1 MLSGRIELRSVNFA
15 YPTRP
20 GVQVCKGYSI
30 TIEPGEVVALVGPSG
45 GLIGCH
51 SVIQMLNF
59 MFIGS
64 GKSTIMNLLLRFYD
78 ADSGEVLLDGRQTLV
93 LM

>member
-1 MLSGRIELRSVNFA
+1 MVSLPRARSPPLTLRVSRELSTLICLTFSGRIELRSVNFA

-45 GLIGCH
+45 GLI
-51 SVIQMLNF
+51 
-59 MFIGS
+59 
-64 GKSTIMNLLLRFYD
+64 
-78 ADSGEVLLDGRQTLV
+78 
-93 LM
+93 